1 MRDNQCAV
9 PSYWVFLVIPQH
21 FAIFTPRYD
30 GFWVTYGDDEE
41 DKKYIKI
48 KNKNK
53 QAASGY

>member
-9 PSYWVFLVIPQH
+9 PSYWVFLAIPHH

-53 QAASGY
+53 QAASS